1 MHRLLR
7 IKSSYISLTYAIP
20 SENFIVS
27 FSQWK
32 FDFSDFIMLCSTFY
46 IRRGWVGRLSEN
58 NITCAWNQWN
68 KLPRKTNSK
77 LSSHMTEAMWVQCFQ
92 VPKIFCVLAS
102 PNLAFIFLI
111 GPFLLHIFCTFCSK
125 NAKIRRKRQTTSQ
138 KMYFPATHEGF
149 CPKYQSMAMH
159 GKRLRFR
166 RVESQMYS
174 KRTQLTNRAKLE
186 TVISHT
192 KSGTIEVNK
201 IKNKIKKIS
210 YFMCLKQFNMVK

>member
-7 IKSSYISLTYAIP
+7 VKSSYISLTYAIP

-58 NITCAWNQWN
+58 NITCAWYQWN

-77 LSSHMTEAMWVQCFQ
+77 LSSHMTEAMWEQCFQ

-111 GPFLLHIFCTFCSK
+111 GPFLPSIFFALFVQKMPKLGENGKLRHRKCTFQPPMKGLS
-125 NAKIRRKRQTTSQ
+125 
-138 KMYFPATHEGF
+138 
-149 CPKYQSMAMH
+149 
-159 GKRLRFR
+159 
-166 RVESQMYS
+166 
-174 KRTQLTNRAKLE
+174 
-186 TVISHT
+186 
-192 KSGTIEVNK
+192 
-201 IKNKIKKIS
+201 KIS
-210 YFMCLKQFNMVK
+210 IHGSAWKKFAVQESGKPNV

>member
-7 IKSSYISLTYAIP
+7 VKSSYISLTYAIP

-77 LSSHMTEAMWVQCFQ
+77 LSGHMTETMWVQCFQ

-125 NAKIRRKRQTTSQ
+125 NAKIRQKRQTMSQ

-149 CPKYQSMAMH
+149 VQNINPWLCMEKVCGPGEWKAKCIVKEHNSQT
-159 GKRLRFR
+159 GQTLKRLFLIP
-166 RVESQMYS
+166 SQ
-174 KRTQLTNRAKLE
+174 
-186 TVISHT
+186 V
-192 KSGTIEVNK
+192 
-201 IKNKIKKIS
+201 
-210 YFMCLKQFNMVK
+210 C